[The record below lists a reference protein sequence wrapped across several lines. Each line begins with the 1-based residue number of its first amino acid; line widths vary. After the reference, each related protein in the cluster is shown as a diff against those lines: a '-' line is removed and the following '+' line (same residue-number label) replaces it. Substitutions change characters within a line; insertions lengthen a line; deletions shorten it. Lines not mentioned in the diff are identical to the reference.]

1 MRFKA
6 IETENKPYISWI
18 STNEPLGS
26 LVIDEAELP
35 RRVFGVYPYR
45 IVEGELVDWS
55 PEEMTIFEE
64 EWNLKQIIS
73 NQKAKL
79 SGLNEGTF
87 EFDSH
92 EFPTNEVARW
102 HYLFIERNK
111 ARSHNVVSLTGNYN
125 LAPEDIDAF
134 LAAFWNCIESLT
146 IDIKPV

>member
-1 MRFKA
+1 MRYKA
-6 IETENKPYISWI
+6 NEITEKPYICWV

-26 LVIDEAELP
+26 LVIDESELP
-35 RRVFGVYPYR
+35 RMTFGVYPYR

-64 EWNLKQIIS
+64 EWYVEQIIV

-102 HYLFIERNK
+102 HYLYIERNR
-111 ARSHNVVSLTGNYN
+111 A
-125 LAPEDIDAF
+125 
-134 LAAFWNCIESLT
+134 
-146 IDIKPV
+146 